1 MAVSLWTENT
11 IYKIGDVVSCQNQL
25 FKCLQTHQSII
36 PYLPSKEPRLWTDNP
51 AAITIS
57 NTVYDWKSG
66 TYYFKDDYILFMNV
80 LYICNKNHI
89 STPFTSPPSSSFYNS
104 PPVST

>member
-11 IYKIGDVVSCQNQL
+11 IYKIGHLVSYQNQV
-25 FKCLQTHQSII
+25 FKCLQTHLSTISL
-36 PYLPSKEPRLWTDNP
+36 LPSTEPRLWTENP

-66 TYYFKDDYILFMNV
+66 TYYFKDDYVLFMNV

-89 STPFTSPPSSSFYNS
+89 SNPFTSPPSSSFYNS